1 MRTAKT
7 SLLIMALG
15 ALVPSLAQA
24 HFILQAPNAL
34 SMQPGGYGV
43 NPYGGPQKSAPCGQN
58 DAGFTTTG
66 AVNNFTAGQTITLTI
81 LETVPHPGNYRVA
94 IAQNMGMLPADPQ
107 VTAMG
112 GDQCAIRAPVETN
125 PTLPVIADGLFQHT
139 ASFGNTPQTAQVK
152 LPDGF
157 TCQNCV
163 LQVIEYMGQHGAPC
177 YYHHCATVNI
187 TANAT
192 ADLSTTTPADMAM
205 AETPPP
211 PAMETG
217 CSYVPAHASALTS
230 VSPLLFLGLLGLRRR
245 RRAN

>member
-7 SLLIMALG
+7 SLLIMAIG
-15 ALVPSLAQA
+15 AFAPSLAQA

-34 SMQPGGYGV
+34 STQPGGY
-43 NPYGGPQKSAPCGQN
+43 NTSPYGGAQKSAPCGQ
-58 DAGFTTTG
+58 DDVGFATTG

-94 IAQNMGMLPADPQ
+94 IAQNMAGLPADPT

-112 GDQCAIRAPVETN
+112 GDQCAVRAPVQAN
-125 PTLPVIADGLFQHT
+125 PTLPVIADGLFQHSAT
-139 ASFGNTPQTAQVK
+139 FGNNPQTTQIK

-157 TCQNCV
+157 TCSNCI

-177 YYHHCATVNI
+177 FYHHCATVNI
-187 TANAT
+187 TSNAT
-192 ADLSTTTPADMAM
+192 ADLATPTPVDMAM

-217 CSYVPAHASALTS
+217 CSYVPAHAAPFASF
-230 VSPLLFLGLLGLRRR
+230 SPLLVLGLLGLRRR